1 MRATTTTQF
10 NTRERQRKSDQPNH
24 LKPNGNKLASAQQTA
39 AAETENYHQLVARA
53 TNDAVRDWNLITDAL
68 VWRQGLETLLGWKSA
83 SGDTIAFWQKRI
95 HPDDRARVTASL
107 HDAIK
112 SGTDHWS
119 GEYRFRGADGNYLNV
134 LERAMIDRDETGA
147 PKRLIG
153 VLMDVTA
160 RRHLQDQLVRS
171 QKMEAFGQLAGGVA
185 HDFNNLLT
193 AILGYSDLAIAEID
207 GRSTIGKYLN
217 EIRTA
222 VSRASS
228 LTQQLLAFSRS
239 QPAQPRVVEVNA
251 LVSNLERSILRLL
264 GENIAI
270 SCELLPPDKLTHIRI
285 DQSQFTQIMLNIAL
299 NARDAMP
306 EGGKLI
312 LKIDTVTVNATAPQP
327 KMPDLAP
334 ANYVIFSLIDNGRGM
349 SEKVKER
356 IFEPFFTTKDER
368 NGSGLGLATCYG
380 LIRQNGGQIR
390 LESEFGKGTAA
401 HIYLPQV
408 PNPAPSIMH
417 KKPRLSSMPT
427 GKETVL
433 VVEDD
438 LSVRHVTVRT
448 LRLLGYNVVEAMRGD
463 EAKRCIIGHP
473 EAIDLV
479 VSDVVLPDISG
490 RDFAKW
496 TRAHSPRTQV
506 VLISG
511 YLPYVTP
518 GGEDSYPACL
528 PKPFD
533 PEQLATTV
541 RSALDAALLN

>member
-1 MRATTTTQF
+1 MR
-10 NTRERQRKSDQPNH
+10 RSKS
-24 LKPNGNKLASAQQTA
+24 NGNKHNSSGQTVST
-39 AAETENYHQLVARA
+39 ETENYHQLVARA

-68 VWRQGLETLLGWKSA
+68 VWRQGLDTLLGWKLA
-83 SGDTIAFWQKRI
+83 SVNTIVFWQKRV
-95 HPDDRARVTASL
+95 HPDDRVRVAASIREV
-107 HDAIK
+107 IK
-112 SGTDHWS
+112 SDAQQWS
-119 GEYRFRGADGNYLNV
+119 GEYRFRRADGTYLNV
-134 LERAMIDRDETGA
+134 LERAMIGRDETGA
-147 PKRLIG
+147 AKRFVG
-153 VLMDVTA
+153 VLTDVTA
-160 RRHLQDQLVRS
+160 RRQLQDQLVRS

-185 HDFNNLLT
+185 HDFNNFLT

-222 VSRASS
+222 ASRASS

-251 LVSNLERSILRLL
+251 LISDLERSILRLL
-264 GENIAI
+264 GENIAVT
-270 SCELLPPDKLTHIRI
+270 CELLPENKLAHIRI

-306 EGGKLI
+306 DGGRLI
-312 LKIDTVTVNATAPQP
+312 LKTETITVSATAPHP

-334 ANYVIFSLIDNGRGM
+334 ADYVVFSLIDNGRGM
-349 SEKVKER
+349 SDEVKAR
-356 IFEPFFTTKDER
+356 IFEPFFTTKDEG

-380 LIRQNGGQIR
+380 LIRQSDGQIM
-390 LESEFGKGTAA
+390 LESELGKGTAA

-408 PNPAPSIMH
+408 PNPAPILH

-448 LRLLGYNVVEAMRGD
+448 LRLLGYNVVEAMRAD
-463 EAKRCIIGHP
+463 EAKRWITEHP

-479 VSDVVLPDISG
+479 VSDIVLPDISG

-518 GGEDSYPACL
+518 GGEDSCPTCL

-541 RSALDAALLN
+541 RKALDAALVN

>member
-1 MRATTTTQF
+1 MRATTATQF
-10 NTRERQRKSDQPNH
+10 NTRERQRKSDQPSH
-24 LKPNGNKLASAQQTA
+24 LKPNGNKLVSARQTA

-68 VWRQGLETLLGWKSA
+68 VWRQGLDTLFGWKSA

-95 HPDDRARVTASL
+95 HPDDRARVTASIR
-107 HDAIK
+107 DAIK
-112 SGTDHWS
+112 SDTDHWS
-119 GEYRFRGADGNYLNV
+119 GEYRFRCADGIYLNV
-134 LERAMIDRDETGA
+134 LERAMIDRDETGR

-193 AILGYSDLAIAEID
+193 AILGYSDLAIGEID
-207 GRSTIGKYLN
+207 GRSTIGKYLG

-251 LVSNLERSILRLL
+251 LVSDLERSILRLL

-270 SCELLPPDKLTHIRI
+270 TCELLPPDRLAHIRI

-299 NARDAMP
+299 NAREAMP
-306 EGGKLI
+306 DGGRLI
-312 LKIDTVTVNATAPQP
+312 LKTDTVTVNATAPHP

-334 ANYVIFSLIDNGRGM
+334 ANYVVFSLIDNGRGM

-390 LESEFGKGTAA
+390 LESEFGKGTMA

-417 KKPRLSSMPT
+417 KKARLSSMPT

-448 LRLLGYNVVEAMRGD
+448 LRLLGYNVVEAMRAD
-463 EAKRCIIGHP
+463 EAKRCIIEHP

-490 RDFAKW
+490 HDFAKW

-541 RSALDAALLN
+541 RSALDAALLH